1 MSWKFGPFTVSTRE
15 VADIESINEDFLS
28 VVEEVTGELNEHNFV
43 ENAFSAETDRAKLA
57 DNVGIRLHH
66 MYRTADPNVAVDDAD
81 PVKPHTIPVSTSW
94 RPLDSTYEKLV
105 VTNGGDLWILA
116 SFQVKTGAVYGA
128 LFALEINGTVM
139 GDTLVGTGDIDNDQL
154 ESLDIVASGTVDFGA
169 LPSVW
174 LPNAGAIVVEGVVT
188 VSPGSYLIRPV
199 IRNPRLHSNDVDKQE
214 ISNQELIIVEM
225 R

>member
-15 VADIESINEDFLS
+15 VADIESINENFLS
-28 VVEEVTGELNEHNFV
+28 VVEEVTGELNEHNFALD
-43 ENAFSAETDRAKLA
+43 AFSAEADREKLS

-66 MYRTADPNVAVDDAD
+66 MYRTADPNAVVDDAD
-81 PVKPHTIPVSTSW
+81 STRPHDIPISTSW

-139 GDTLVGTGDIDNDQL
+139 GDTLIGTGDIDNDQL
-154 ESLDIVASGTVDFGA
+154 DSFDIVNGGIVDFGA
-169 LPSVW
+169 LPSIW
-174 LPNAGAIVVEGVVT
+174 LPNAGAMVVEGVVT
-188 VSPGSYLIRPV
+188 VPPGTYLIRPV
-199 IRNPRLHSNDVDKQE
+199 IRNPRLHPNDVNKQE